1 MMSEQSEKTMP
12 LLEHLVELRRRL
24 LYSVVVFLLLMGG
37 CFYFAQNIFDFLAK
51 PLANILL
58 QQTGRRFIFTDLTEF
73 LFTQIKVSFFTA
85 FSIAFPL
92 FAHQLWKFIAPGL
105 YKQERLVLLPFLMA
119 SPILFMAGAALL
131 YYVLLPYGW
140 EFLLSFQTA
149 GGQGT
154 LAVEFEGKV
163 SEYVGLIMKL
173 IFAFG
178 ICFQLPVLLILLVRA
193 RILTAQALAK
203 KRRHAIVLVF
213 IVAAVV
219 TPPDPFSQV
228 ALALPLVILY
238 EVSIWCARLIE
249 RKRKQG
255 KKDADDAPKS

>member
-24 LYSVVVFLLLMGG
+24 LYSVAVFLLLMGG

-105 YKQERLVLLPFLMA
+105 YKQERLVLLPFLIA

-154 LAVEFEGKV
+154 LAVEFEG
-163 SEYVGLIMKL
+163 
-173 IFAFG
+173 
-178 ICFQLPVLLILLVRA
+178 
-193 RILTAQALAK
+193 ALAK

>member
-1 MMSEQSEKTMP
+1 MNEQSEKTMP
-12 LLEHLVELRRRL
+12 LLEHLIELRKRL
-24 LYSVVVFLLLMGG
+24 LYTVLVFLLILAG
-37 CFYFAQNIFDFLAK
+37 CFYFAQNIFDFLAR
-51 PLANILL
+51 PLAKILL
-58 QQTGRRFIFTDLTEF
+58 NQTGQKFIFTDLTEF

-85 FSIAFPL
+85 LSLCFPL

-105 YKQERLVLLPFLMA
+105 YKQEKLVLLPFLIA
-119 SPILFMAGAALL
+119 SPLLFIAGAALL

-140 EFLLSFQTA
+140 QFLLSFQTS
-149 GGQGT
+149 GGNGT
-154 LAVEFEGKV
+154 LPVEFQGKV

-193 RILTAQALAK
+193 HILTAQSLAK

-213 IVAAVV
+213 IVAAIV

-249 RKRKQG
+249 RKRKQR
-255 KKDADDAPKS
+255 KKEADDATIP